1 MPSCATINPNPG
13 NAALYPEASL
23 TVLQIVANR
32 PAAGKTALAAAL
44 LSCLTAAGQRA
55 AYYKPLSP
63 NPDADPDTAFIAQLL
78 ASDPAA
84 VPPSLPQPFNPATDA
99 LPLPDQQSAAI
110 AAAIAQLD
118 AAFAAVLVEWAAPV
132 TVAASPAL
140 PGYPV
145 LFLYAYTAGLTPA
158 AQANEIAAAA
168 QTLGSDLGGI
178 ILNSVTRYRQQE
190 TATEILAPLLAQDFP
205 ILGAIPESRRMLAP
219 TIQQVA
225 DHLDGRWLQ
234 EPADPAAT
242 LDRFLIGGNIM
253 DSAPGY
259 FGRHAAQA
267 VITRA
272 ARPDIQMASFLGDTR
287 CLILTGGDAPTEY
300 IQVEAR
306 KHAVPLLLVNSSTLD
321 TAETLGRLF
330 DQPPIPTPE
339 KLTHFSTLLEQ
350 HLTALPDSL
359 PL

>member
-1 MPSCATINPNPG
+1 
-13 NAALYPEASL
+13 
-23 TVLQIVANR
+23 
-32 PAAGKTALAAAL
+32 
-44 LSCLTAAGQRA
+44 
-55 AYYKPLSP
+55 
-63 NPDADPDTAFIAQLL
+63 
-78 ASDPAA
+78 
-84 VPPSLPQPFNPATDA
+84 
-99 LPLPDQQSAAI
+99 
-110 AAAIAQLD
+110 
-118 AAFAAVLVEWAAPV
+118 
-132 TVAASPAL
+132 
-140 PGYPV
+140 
-145 LFLYAYTAGLTPA
+145 
-158 AQANEIAAAA
+158 
-168 QTLGSDLGGI
+168 
-178 ILNSVTRYRQQE
+178 
-190 TATEILAPLLAQDFP
+190 
-205 ILGAIPESRRMLAP
+205 MLAP

-225 DHLDGRWLQ
+225 DHLEGRWLQ

-287 CLILTGGDAPTEY
+287 CLILTGGDTPTEY

-306 KHAVPLLLVNSSTLD
+306 KHAVPLLLVNSNTLD

-339 KLTHFSTLLEQ
+339 KLAPFAALLEQ